1 MKRRP
6 WVIRNIVRTSFLPRA
21 EASAFVKTALAVSSV
36 GNVNTQGG
44 FCAVSVG
51 QLSCQMSHIVCT
63 VSVVH
68 VHLSERVKTAT
79 EVLSVG
85 IANMKSR
92 FSVLSCLGA
101 RSGNNL
107 CTSC

>member
-6 WVIRNIVRTSFLPRA
+6 WVIRNIVCTSFLPRA

-36 GNVNTQGG
+36 GNVNTQGR

-51 QLSCQMSHIVCT
+51 QPSCQMSHIVCT

-68 VHLSERVKTAT
+68 VHLIECVKTAT

-101 RSGNNL
+101 RSGNSL
-107 CTSC
+107 CISS